1 MAEFLVKIADEQGH
15 LVQQVERGV
24 SESEVRDRFVQQ
36 GFLVYWVKPRSMLSQ
51 GQIQLP
57 GQRRIKQSTFLIFNQ
72 QFLTLIKAGL
82 PILASLDLLIKR
94 QKDSHLRALLEN
106 VRDRVKSGEMLSDAF
121 TAQGVF
127 PKIYTTNLMAGEK
140 SGNIEEVLGRYIAF
154 QRMSLTVKKKL
165 IVSLVYPSLLV
176 VVVFFML
183 IFLISYVVPQFAKL
197 FQDFNAQLPPATVFM
212 LSLGAFAQQYGV
224 YVAIAAPILL
234 FAFWRWK
241 NTDRGAALVDRAI
254 MRLPMLGQIWLK
266 YQVSSFSRM
275 LATLLAGGLSLVP
288 SLETAGASLSSRN
301 MVTGISE
308 AAVRVREG
316 QTLAHSLEEQK
327 IFPDLSVEMI
337 EVGESTGALP
347 AMLNSVAE
355 FYEEDVQ
362 TALGAAMALIEP
374 LILIFMAIIVGGILI
389 SLYMPIFTLG
399 SGNQLH

>member
-1 MAEFLVKIADEQGH
+1 M
-15 LVQQVERGV
+15 
-24 SESEVRDRFVQQ
+24 
-36 GFLVYWVKPRSMLSQ
+36 
-51 GQIQLP
+51 
-57 GQRRIKQSTFLIFNQ
+57 
-72 QFLTLIKAGL
+72 

-197 FQDFNAQLPPATVFM
+197 FQDFNAQLPAATVFM

-224 YVAIAAPILL
+224 YVAIAVPILL

-241 NTDRGAALVDRAI
+241 NTDRGAALVDRGNHATADAGPDLAEI
-254 MRLPMLGQIWLK
+254 SGFKFLADAGDPVGRRVITGSI
-266 YQVSSFSRM
+266 SRNRWC
-275 LATLLAGGLSLVP
+275 LAFQPQYGDRDFGGSRPGAGGP
-288 SLETAGASLSSRN
+288 DAGA
-301 MVTGISE
+301 
-308 AAVRVREG
+308 
-316 QTLAHSLEEQK
+316 
-327 IFPDLSVEMI
+327 
-337 EVGESTGALP
+337 
-347 AMLNSVAE
+347 
-355 FYEEDVQ
+355 
-362 TALGAAMALIEP
+362 
-374 LILIFMAIIVGGILI
+374 
-389 SLYMPIFTLG
+389 
-399 SGNQLH
+399 